1 MGSIKILENTVQ
13 TYAWGSRTAITELL
27 GKPSPA
33 AAPWAEMW
41 MGAHPKAPSMVHGTG
56 GAVSL
61 IDLITA
67 NPEATLGRTTARMFD
82 NRLPFLFKVLAAETP
97 LSIQAHPDKVQAE
110 QGFEREN
117 RAGIP
122 LDAPQRNY
130 RDTSHKPECL
140 CALTP
145 FFVLCGFRPV
155 PDILEMFFL
164 LLPEAE
170 VVQLTSNLVNRSAPE
185 GLRSFIMQLLHLSAG
200 RREAVLAWAVD
211 RAEDLVDQDPAF
223 QWIVRLSR
231 IFPGDIG
238 ALAPG
243 FLNLV
248 NLERPGADGVLR
260 ANGKTWFGNPAS
272 VFHVTVRDPV
282 RYFGALV
289 SGALRRAGVDLEG
302 GVSAALPAVDY
313 EAPSCVLL
321 GAVTSS
327 LLEEVV
333 ITNKESH
340 NHFAEQLFK
349 LSGWKVAGKGTFAT
363 GALAASR
370 MFEEMGI
377 EDADPFF
384 MVDGSGLSREN
395 RFSGRTIASL
405 LAAIYN
411 SPLRDSFIRSLPV
424 SGMDGSLENRMTEEP
439 YRCRVR
445 GKTGWIRE
453 VSALSG
459 YAQSLSGEVFAFSI
473 LFNGYKGS
481 NSVMKSIQDDIC
493 RALVN
498 G

>member
-13 TYAWGSRTAITELL
+13 TYAWGSRTAIAELL

-41 MGAHPKAPSMVHGTG
+41 MGAHPKAPSMVHETG

-170 VVQLTSNLVNRSAPE
+170 VVQLTPNLVNRSAPE

-231 IFPGDIG
+231 TFPGDIG

-248 NLERPGADGVLR
+248 NLEPGQALFLPAGTLHSYLEGTGLEVMANSDNVLR
-260 ANGKTWFGNPAS
+260 GGLTAKHVDTDELSRILAFKPMVPRILRPVAVSKCERLYPTPAPEFSLSVMSITGDQPCSPANHNSAEILLCVQGEAVLCEEKGGEETSLFKGMSAFIPAS
-272 VFHVTVRDPV
+272 AGSYHLKGDAVF
-282 RYFGALV
+282 Y
-289 SGALRRAGVDLEG
+289 RAFV
-302 GVSAALPAVDY
+302 P
-313 EAPSCVLL
+313 PS
-321 GAVTSS
+321 S
-327 LLEEVV
+327 EV
-333 ITNKESH
+333 
-340 NHFAEQLFK
+340 
-349 LSGWKVAGKGTFAT
+349 
-363 GALAASR
+363 
-370 MFEEMGI
+370 
-377 EDADPFF
+377 
-384 MVDGSGLSREN
+384 
-395 RFSGRTIASL
+395 
-405 LAAIYN
+405 
-411 SPLRDSFIRSLPV
+411 
-424 SGMDGSLENRMTEEP
+424 
-439 YRCRVR
+439 
-445 GKTGWIRE
+445 
-453 VSALSG
+453 
-459 YAQSLSGEVFAFSI
+459 
-473 LFNGYKGS
+473 
-481 NSVMKSIQDDIC
+481 
-493 RALVN
+493 
-498 G
+498 